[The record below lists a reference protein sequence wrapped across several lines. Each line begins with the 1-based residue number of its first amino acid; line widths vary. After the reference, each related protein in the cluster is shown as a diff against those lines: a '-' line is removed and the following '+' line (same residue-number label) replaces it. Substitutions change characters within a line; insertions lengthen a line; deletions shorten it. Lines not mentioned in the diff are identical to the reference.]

1 MIDSGLAS
9 GPMSS
14 YWMMP
19 AASLAAVYAK
29 MSRPWKVWDSPDFGR
44 RFFCSSMTRTFV
56 MVV

>member
-29 MSRPWKVWDSPDFGR
+29 MSRPWKV
-44 RFFCSSMTRTFV
+44 
-56 MVV
+56 